1 MGRSCPHKPVRA
13 LAAWDEVP
21 SPSRPHLVHHVA
33 PPPSVLGEPH
43 LTRGRGRR
51 ERQRAEE
58 LGKRRA
64 GSGEEGDTSRGM
76 RAPPGPAA
84 SPLAP
89 REGPALLA
97 PRFYPREMR
106 RGLLELS
113 DEFVLFTATAFVGI
127 CCCSCHTQSGLTP
140 PSRTPSPRCP
150 PARAEAAASTPVTQV
165 GPGPSSVRP
174 LLRGWRDP
182 VTNRAGPCPTPSE
195 SKHPR

>member
-1 MGRSCPHKPVRA
+1 MGRSCPHKPARA

-21 SPSRPHLVHHVA
+21 SPSRPRLVRHVA

-43 LTRGRGRR
+43 LMQGRGRR

-64 GSGEEGDTSRGM
+64 GSGEEGDTRRGT

-97 PRFYPREMR
+97 PRFYPRETR
-106 RGLLELS
+106 RRLPELS

-150 PARAEAAASTPVTQV
+150 PARDEAAASTPVTQV

>member
-1 MGRSCPHKPVRA
+1 MPAQARRSTCRLGRSPLPVQA
-13 LAAWDEVP
+13 P
-21 SPSRPHLVHHVA
+21 SGPPCGSATQRPRRA
-33 PPPSVLGEPH
+33 PPSSRKREAGE
-43 LTRGRGRR
+43 TESGGTREAEGGVWRGRGHKPRN
-51 ERQRAEE
+51 AGAPGPGG
-58 LGKRRA
+58 LSPGAPGRA
-64 GSGEEGDTSRGM
+64 G
-76 RAPPGPAA
+76 
-84 SPLAP
+84 
-89 REGPALLA
+89 LLA
-97 PRFYPREMR
+97 PRFYPRETR
-106 RGLLELS
+106 RGLPELS